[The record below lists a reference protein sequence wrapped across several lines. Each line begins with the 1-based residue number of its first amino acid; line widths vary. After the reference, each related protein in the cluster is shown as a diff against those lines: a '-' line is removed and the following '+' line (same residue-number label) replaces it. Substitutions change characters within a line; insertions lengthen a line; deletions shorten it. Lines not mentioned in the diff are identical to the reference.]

1 MSGIVG
7 IFFRDGRTV
16 DPTELSQMVGT
27 ISHRGPDGSGIWHTG
42 SVGLGHCMLW
52 TTPESLHEQLP
63 LVNSTGDVI
72 LTSDARIDNR
82 KELLTALAMYDQPAH
97 EISDSEII
105 LRAYEKWG
113 ESCPEKLL
121 GDFVFAIWD
130 KRLKKIICARDHM
143 GMRSFYYYLSEKI
156 FVFASEI
163 KALIQLPHVPSRIN
177 EVRIAD
183 YLAQVYADKTST
195 LYQQIFR
202 LPPAH
207 CMTVVAKQYQVNSYW
222 SLDLSND
229 LQLKSD
235 EEYACSFY
243 EIFEEAVRCRL
254 RSAYKIG
261 FALSGGL
268 DSSSIVCSARHL
280 NSKFS
285 EQPIQTFSAIFPGLQ
300 QEELQK
306 IDERKYIQTVL
317 SMGGFSPHYIRADNV
332 SPLTDF
338 DKLLSFTDEIYFA
351 PNLFMYWVLYS
362 AAKKDGVRVYLDG
375 IDGDVTVSHGFE
387 HMTDLFRTGRWKS
400 LLTEAA
406 AISSQSIIS
415 AKPRQIIWQ
424 HGIRPLIPESIINI
438 KRTLWRKEPLQWHL
452 VNPDLVHRIDYRDRI
467 QSLKNGGP
475 AHRLNARE
483 VHESELN
490 AAYLT
495 LNLEL
500 LDKVKAAFSLDLRL
514 PFFDR
519 RLVEFC
525 LAIPPDQKLS
535 QGWTRN
541 IFRRAMDGILPEEVQ
556 WRSTKAFFNANFKRA
571 LLEYERETLDRIILS
586 EMEIIEPFV
595 NLPALH
601 TAYHR
606 FVDQPSS
613 GVRDAFIV
621 YSAITLALWLKNVG
635 V

>member
-27 ISHRGPDGSGIWHTG
+27 ISHRGPDGSGIWHNG

-82 KELLTALAMYDQPAH
+82 KELLTALAMNTHPAS

-105 LRAYEKWG
+105 LKAYEKWG

-121 GDFVFAIWD
+121 GNFSFAIWD
-130 KRLKKIICARDHM
+130 RRRQRLICARDHM
-143 GMRSFYYYLSEKI
+143 GVKSFYYYLSAET

-163 KALIQLPHVPSRIN
+163 KALIQLPHVPRRIN

-207 CMTVVAKQYQVNSYW
+207 CMTVGAKQYQIKSYW
-222 SLDLSND
+222 SLELSNE

-235 EEYACSFY
+235 EEYAGSFY

-254 RSAYKIG
+254 RSGYRIG

-280 NSKFS
+280 NSKLS
-285 EQPIQTFSAIFPGLQ
+285 DQPLQTFSAIFPGLQ
-300 QEELQK
+300 KEELRR
-306 IDERKYIQTVL
+306 IDEREYIQSVL
-317 SMGGFSPHYIRADNV
+317 SMGGFSPHYIRADNI
-332 SPLTDF
+332 SPLIDI
-338 DKLLSFTDEIYFA
+338 DKLLRFTDEVYFA
-351 PNLFMYWVLYS
+351 PNLFMYWILYS
-362 AAKKDGVRVYLDG
+362 AAKNDGVRIYLDG
-375 IDGDVTVSHGFE
+375 IDGDVTVSHGLE
-387 HMTDLFRTGRWKS
+387 YLTDLFRTGRWKS
-400 LLTEAA
+400 LLTESV
-406 AISSQSIIS
+406 AISNQSVNS
-415 AKPRQIIWQ
+415 AEPRKIIWQ
-424 HGIRPLIPESIINI
+424 HGVRPLIPGSIVNF
-438 KRTLWRKEPLQWHL
+438 KRNLRDKDLQAWFL
-452 VNPDLVHRIDYRDRI
+452 INPDLVQRIDYRDRFQTI
-467 QSLKNGGP
+467 MNDGS
-475 AHRLNARE
+475 AHRRSGRE
-483 VHESELN
+483 VHKSELN

-500 LDKVKAAFSLDLRL
+500 LDKVSSAFSLDLRL

-525 LAIPPDQKLS
+525 LAVPPEQKLS
-535 QGWTRN
+535 QGWTRY
-541 IFRRAMDGILPEEVQ
+541 IFRRAMEGVLPAEIQ

-586 EMEIIEPFV
+586 EIEVIEPFV
-595 NLPALH
+595 NIPALH
-601 TAYHR
+601 NAYYR
-606 FVDQPSS
+606 FVDQTSS
-613 GVRDAFIV
+613 GIRDAFTV
-621 YSAITLALWLKNVG
+621 FNAITLSLWLKNVG